1 MGNLVLFAE
10 TPSAGG
16 HGHRFLV
23 ADDFQ
28 PTETVLSAYL
38 QAVTE
43 NISIGA
49 NFLAVRQNVAQ
60 HLDNGTLRHG
70 NEVLILAG
78 IDMANV
84 GPMELVNAIN
94 TLNTFLTQLR
104 HLVTFQI
111 DWNQTTGGGL
121 IIGRPELGVW
131 LQEITKLSL
140 PTAGWRQGPQHLNT
154 ESPSGRKELGK
165 TTGRKEL
172 GKTTSGIKPKDANV
186 FWILVLLPFLAVS
199 LGNNIYLYLKEP
211 PKLDPLIETN
221 AIDTNYTAPSS
232 HHTPSTLPV
241 DTVSM
246 VQESYS
252 NKKNQALKKL
262 DGYMETKSFDNG
274 LKYAKD
280 LYSNKDL
287 YQFNSEQLAKIED
300 NKRIFDEEI
309 NRELKS
315 DMIRYNQFQ
324 NSDYSEKDSFS
335 LAYLNGSKKPME
347 KFVKAWREWANSAA
361 EIEIKKISISEP
373 LLFPNKILHSDLGSD
388 PSKNNSCTIKFSVNN
403 SELVFP
409 NIKTNIDYE
418 PKSETKKLDINN
430 KMPAT
435 ILVNITF
442 PKGKALPLNGTLIL
456 TQKSDYTLDLLTIK
470 NEQKGILKLRLS
482 PQPALP
488 NWSKDGQ

>member
-60 HLDNGTLRHG
+60 HLENGTLRHG

-165 TTGRKEL
+165 TT
-172 GKTTSGIKPKDANV
+172 SGIKSKDANV

-199 LGNNIYLYLKEP
+199 LGSNVYLYLKEP

-221 AIDTNYTAPSS
+221 AIETNYTAPSS

-241 DTVSM
+241 DQVSM
-246 VQESYS
+246 VPESNS

-280 LYSNKDL
+280 LYSKKDL
-287 YQFNSEQLAKIED
+287 LQFNSEQLAKIED

-309 NRELKS
+309 NIELNS
-315 DMIRYNQFQ
+315 DMKRYNQFQ
-324 NSDYSEKDSFS
+324 NSDYSKKDGFS
-335 LAYLNGSKKPME
+335 LAYLDGSKKPME

-361 EIEIKKISISEP
+361 EIEIRNISISEP
-373 LLFPNKILHSDLGSD
+373 PLFPT
-388 PSKNNSCTIKFSVNN
+388 KNNSCTIKFFVNN

-418 PKSETKKLDINN
+418 PKSETKKLEINNN

-470 NEQKGILKLRLS
+470 NEQKGTLKLRLS

>member
-60 HLDNGTLRHG
+60 HLENGTLRHG

-165 TTGRKEL
+165 TT
-172 GKTTSGIKPKDANV
+172 SGIKSKDANV

-199 LGNNIYLYLKEP
+199 LGSNVYLYLKEP

-221 AIDTNYTAPSS
+221 AIETNYTAPSS

-241 DTVSM
+241 DQVSM
-246 VQESYS
+246 VPESNS

-280 LYSNKDL
+280 LYSKKDL
-287 YQFNSEQLAKIED
+287 LQFNSEQLAKIED

-309 NRELKS
+309 NIDDKTIILDEGTKVRVILDKPRS
-315 DMIRYNQFQ
+315 VLMKQLSGYHFRATDIRFDPQIRTVSKIILQPNQPVLYNVDNKNYPAYTYNQLQ
-324 NSDYSEKDSFS
+324 VVSDSEQSPPASLVKRKDLNTDTYTINRIIEYKVVGKKKQYLVSFKG
-335 LAYLNGSKKPME
+335 Y
-347 KFVKAWREWANSAA
+347 
-361 EIEIKKISISEP
+361 KKISDRQWYNKSA
-373 LLFPNKILHSDLGSD
+373 LLKIQQIPKIKELIDKFNLE
-388 PSKNNSCTIKFSVNN
+388 NNI
-403 SELVFP
+403 
-409 NIKTNIDYE
+409 I
-418 PKSETKKLDINN
+418 
-430 KMPAT
+430 
-435 ILVNITF
+435 
-442 PKGKALPLNGTLIL
+442 
-456 TQKSDYTLDLLTIK
+456 
-470 NEQKGILKLRLS
+470 
-482 PQPALP
+482 
-488 NWSKDGQ
+488 